1 MAPVHPAITPHAN
14 RTIYTYRSHEN
25 HRHPRYRPLITACAA
40 PSAKAEYC
48 RPYITHTCVVHSRTE
63 CRWAT
68 DQCGRRYS
76 YEVRVVSYRS
86 YYNNGQNRNFTKTC
100 RA

>member
-1 MAPVHPAITPHAN
+1 VEHRNKHSKHITMKTITLLAIA
-14 RTIYTYRSHEN
+14 
-25 HRHPRYRPLITACAA
+25 LITACAA
-40 PSAKAEYC
+40 PSAKADSC

-68 DQCGRRYS
+68 DHCGHRYS
-76 YEVRVVSYRS
+76 YEVRVVTYRS
-86 YYNNGQNRNFTKTC
+86 HYSNGQSSTFTKTY

>member
-1 MAPVHPAITPHAN
+1 MQTKPSTPTEAMKTIAILA
-14 RTIYTYRSHEN
+14 IA
-25 HRHPRYRPLITACAA
+25 LITACAA
-40 PSAKAEYC
+40 PSAKADYC

-68 DQCGRRYS
+68 DYCGRRFS
-76 YEVRVVSYRS
+76 YEVRVVTYRS
-86 YYNNGQNRNFTKTC
+86 YYSNGQSTTFTKTY